1 MGKARLKRESN
12 KGDISWPR
20 RRHRRRK
27 KYNSKE
33 SRAKDYQIHPVQIQ
47 PFYKSDESSDGA
59 GDDRQRGDCNPG
71 IFGGLDH
78 SFD

>member
-1 MGKARLKRESN
+1 MGKARLKREGN
-12 KGDISWPR
+12 KGIFHGPEDATEEE
-20 RRHRRRK
+20 K